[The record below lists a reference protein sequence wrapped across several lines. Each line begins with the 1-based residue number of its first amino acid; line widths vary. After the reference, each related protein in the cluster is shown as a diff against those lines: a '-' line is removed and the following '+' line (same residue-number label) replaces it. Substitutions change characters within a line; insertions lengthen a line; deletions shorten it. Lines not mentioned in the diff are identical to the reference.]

1 MATFRLRRF
10 ASTHILRA
18 IRPNRLQA
26 FLHPY
31 REYLS
36 GRGLALPSGPLEL
49 SDFEALVRLFMSPDV
64 DTPPE
69 LIDALFLVDE
79 MSTEGG
85 ADELV
90 QSATEA
96 RVPIAVG
103 AEDTPADVA
112 VEVWLRAPQILERR
126 HAEQFLVRARSFE
139 YFQADASDDRKFQ
152 VPGADHLGELERML
166 GGCFQARHR
175 SGNCRVFAFDRGDEV
190 WFMVRHGELFKREEA
205 LTSGPDPVSVAY
217 RPIKYDVLV
226 LDPQHGEIRMNAQT
240 KWQKDAYLS
249 EFGRVLFGDPEHFPN
264 KTKYTLEPLRRD
276 GAACVVCNDIEG
288 LEWVRLR
295 EVHLSF
301 GGPHGEYE
309 IRKANDLFAAM
320 TASGRSL
327 PSGARLA
334 RAVFSVKYIDAKRP
348 RVMSVRP
355 PNVAQYERDED
366 SVRMEQWLARRG
378 FLNVYGAG
386 DDEADDPLLV
396 GP

>member
-10 ASTHILRA
+10 SSPHTLRA
-18 IRPNRLQA
+18 IRPNRLLA
-26 FLHPY
+26 FLNPH
-31 REYLS
+31 REYLTA
-36 GRGLALPSGPLEL
+36 RGVTLPSDPHEL
-49 SDFEALVRLFMSPDV
+49 SDFDGLVRLFMSPDV
-64 DTPPE
+64 DTPAD

-79 MSTEGG
+79 MSTE
-85 ADELV
+85 AATDELL
-90 QSATEA
+90 QAA
-96 RVPIAVG
+96 GQAGVPVTVG
-103 AEDTPADVA
+103 SEDSPADVA
-112 VEVWLRAPQILERR
+112 VGVWLRAPQILERK
-126 HAEQFLVRARSFE
+126 HAEQYLVRPRSFE
-139 YFQADASDDRKFQ
+139 YFQADVNDGAGFEMPGDDGLAQ
-152 VPGADHLGELERML
+152 LERFL
-166 GGCFQARHR
+166 GDWFQLRHR
-175 SGNCRVFAFDRGDEV
+175 SANCRVLAFDRTDEV

-205 LTSGPDPVSVAY
+205 LTGGPDPVSVAF
-217 RPIKYDVLV
+217 RPIRYDVLV
-226 LDPQHGEIRMNAQT
+226 VDRQDGEIRINAQT
-240 KWQKDAYLS
+240 KWQKDAYLA

-276 GAACVVCNDIEG
+276 GRACVVCNDIDG

-320 TASGRSL
+320 EANGRTL
-327 PSGARLA
+327 PGAARLA
-334 RAVFSVKYIDAKRP
+334 RAVFSVKYLDAKRP

-366 SVRMEQWLARRG
+366 SVRMEQWLDRRG

-386 DDEADDPLLV
+386 DGEADDPLLV